1 MVSRIAPGLKHM
13 DADLQSREAEEGH
26 QCRPAGLLISG
37 QTNGASVCTAFGF
50 CGGTVG
56 LGGEAFSRCVL
67 SLHLPTTTTHRPK
80 RWGSKDL
87 AGLDPDAKFKF

>member
-13 DADLQSREAEEGH
+13 DADLSPERQKKGINADQQGSLSVARLMAH
-26 QCRPAGLLISG
+26 LCARLL
-37 QTNGASVCTAFGF
+37 AFV
-50 CGGTVG
+50 VG

-67 SLHLPTTTTHRPK
+67 SLHLPTTHRPK